1 MDAPSFDLAATH
13 RYFAASCFNG
23 VWELLDRSHRSAD
36 DDLRMLAAAQASL
49 WHWLNRADCTP
60 RNLSVGYWLLAR
72 VYAVLGNADEA
83 RRYGLLSLEAARNE
97 PPFYSGYAHEALARA
112 AHVAGVEY
120 LAADHVK
127 EARRYAAEVAE
138 ADERAM
144 LEKDLDE
151 LTAAMEAHE

>member
-1 MDAPSFDLAATH
+1 QQAEDQNQYSRYDDGQALAS
-13 RYFAASCFNG
+13 RD
-23 VWELLDRSHRSAD
+23 ELLDRSHRSAD